1 VKVGERDV
9 LSALTFSAHDLAVAL
24 GIETDL
30 VTPVPRAAFEARRQD
45 LRAYVGGRLTL
56 AGQDGPCRITAFE
69 VGYERLPAEVVVRLV
84 HGCTAPIDTLAL
96 DYLLFFEIDSG
107 HRALGRIVLPDGG
120 EEEFLFDRGLTGLE
134 LDVAQPRPQLT
145 RGERFAKVFGL
156 GVEHILTGID
166 HLLFLLALLIVS
178 ARFWPLVKIVT
189 AFTVAH
195 SLTLGLAWY
204 GVLSPPAKLVEV
216 LIALSIAYVAV
227 ENILG
232 RGRTHRWLVAG
243 GFGLVHGLGFYAVLS
258 DLGLAGGSA
267 AITLLSFNLGVEAG
281 QLTVVAL
288 FYGPL
293 VWWLRRPW
301 YRRSAQVASGLILVI
316 ASWWL
321 VERAWLS

>member
-1 VKVGERDV
+1 VKIGERDV

-30 VTPVPRAAFEARRQD
+30 VTPVPQAAFEARRQD
-45 LRAYVGGRLTL
+45 LRAYVGGRVTL
-56 AGQDGPCRITAFE
+56 AGQDGPCPITAFE
-69 VGYERLPAEVVVRLV
+69 VGYERLPADIVVRLV
-84 HGCTAPIDTLAL
+84 HGCAAPIDFLVL

-204 GVLSPPAKLVEV
+204 GVLSPPTKLVEV

-243 GFGLVHGLGFYAVLS
+243 GFGLVHGLGFYPSIWGSKRAS
-258 DLGLAGGSA
+258 SPSSPCSTGRWSGGSGDPG
-267 AITLLSFNLGVEAG
+267 TGV
-281 QLTVVAL
+281 
-288 FYGPL
+288 P
-293 VWWLRRPW
+293 P
-301 YRRSAQVASGLILVI
+301 
-316 ASWWL
+316 SWP
-321 VERAWLS
+321 RA